1 MAVFGARGSERLSQP
16 AGSAGENAA
25 IVGATMRLM
34 AITLTVGCLL
44 TVARAQVSSIDREQ
58 DVQFFPSFG
67 YRVDNGQAWEV
78 EIHGWVYERGH
89 RAELLGLLLRAL
101 GIDADELDP
110 AGRALLVERATWFL
124 VDNESR
130 ERVVVRVGEAGHA
143 GEQIVSCERSR
154 ANGHFTGHARVP
166 AWAPAN
172 TATALSTSPD
182 TAPAP
187 ATQTATAPA
196 LTAAM
201 PTLPLHVLL
210 RRGDARQF
218 TGEVELIDEVGISVI
233 SDIDDT
239 LKISEVTDKKSL
251 LRNTFLRPYAAVPG
265 MADVL
270 AAWAK
275 PGGVS
280 FHDVSASPWQLYAPL
295 SSFFKAAGFPRG
307 TFHLKTF
314 RWKDESFFNL
324 FQSPEV
330 YKPPVIEDLLGK
342 FPRRQFVLVGDSGE
356 KDPEIYAALARKHP
370 QQIVR
375 IFIRDIGPPGANDAR
390 FRQVF
395 DGLPAELWQAFREA
409 QELPGRLP

>member
-1 MAVFGARGSERLSQP
+1 VHQFIVAMTLGLV
-16 AGSAGENAA
+16 AA
-25 IVGATMRLM
+25 YAT
-34 AITLTVGCLL
+34 
-44 TVARAQVSSIDREQ
+44 AQESTIDRDEE
-58 DVQFFPSFG
+58 VLLFPTFG
-67 YRVDNGQAWEV
+67 CRVADGQAWEV
-78 EIHGWVYERGH
+78 EIHGWVYARGH

-101 GIDADELDP
+101 GIDVDELDP
-110 AGRALLVERATWFL
+110 ASRALLVERAAWFL

-130 ERVVVRVGEAGHA
+130 ERVGVRVGEAGHA

-166 AWAPAN
+166 AWAPA
-172 TATALSTSPD
+172 TQAASASSPSTQP
-182 TAPAP
+182 
-187 ATQTATAPA
+187 ATAPA
-196 LTAAM
+196 AAK
-201 PTLPLHVLL
+201 LPLHVLL

-218 TGEVELIDEVGISVI
+218 TGEVELIDEIGINVI

-270 AAWAK
+270 AAWGR

-280 FHDVSASPWQLYAPL
+280 FHYVSASPWQLYVPL

-375 IFIRDIGPPGANDAR
+375 IFIRDIGPAGSNDAR

-395 DGLPAELWQAFREA
+395 DGLPAAVWQVFREA